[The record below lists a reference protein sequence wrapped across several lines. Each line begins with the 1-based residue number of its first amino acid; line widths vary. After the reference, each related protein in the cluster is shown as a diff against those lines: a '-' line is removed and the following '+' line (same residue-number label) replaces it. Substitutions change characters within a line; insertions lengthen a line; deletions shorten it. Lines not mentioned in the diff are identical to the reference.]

1 MYFSK
6 MLYFK
11 SWEGRILSSEKGDF
25 LDTVTIT
32 VKGGDGGN
40 GVVSFRR
47 EKYVPKGGPDG
58 GDGGDGGFVFLR
70 ANPQMSSLMHL
81 AEEDR
86 YYAENG
92 KSGMGRKKHGKNG
105 KDLIIDVPVGTVVKD
120 AYTGEIIADLDKPW
134 KIVCVARGGK
144 GGRGNVHFKS
154 PTMRAPRIAERG
166 EKGERKTI
174 TLELKLLADAGM
186 VGYPNVGKSSLISR
200 LSNARPKIAN
210 YHFTTLVPN
219 LGVVR
224 IAPGKEF
231 VIADIP
237 GLIEGASEGRGLG
250 NIFLRHVERCH
261 LIVHVIDISGVEGR
275 DPVEDYFKIR
285 EELEKYSPDL
295 AEKPEI
301 VVGNKVDML
310 SLDER
315 KVRKEKFIKRTG
327 KDILLVS
334 AITGEGLDDL
344 KKTIWNIIGNSK
356 KVLYGGK
363 HPEDVKIKK
372 PAPVWRELPKRI
384 DISVEKIKDGEYRIV
399 SEGLKVWL
407 RRFDINEKDMRLMIL
422 DVLEK
427 SGLTSKLKE
436 AGVKAGDTVYIGDFA
451 FEFIE

>member
-1 MYFSK
+1 MSN
-6 MLYFK
+6 
-11 SWEGRILSSEKGDF
+11 ENVDF
-25 LDTVTIT
+25 LDEVTIT

-40 GVVSFRR
+40 GAVSFRR

-70 ANPQMSSLMHL
+70 ANPQLSSLMHL
-81 AEEDR
+81 AEDDK

-92 KSGMGRKKHGKNG
+92 KNGMGKKKHGRNG

-120 AYTGEIIADLDKPW
+120 AYTGEIIADLDELW
-134 KIVCVARGGK
+134 KTVCVARGGK
-144 GGRGNVHFKS
+144 GGRGNAHFKS

-166 EKGERKTI
+166 EKGERRTI

-210 YHFTTLVPN
+210 YHFTTLIPN

-224 IAPGKEF
+224 VAPGKEF

-261 LIVHVIDISGVEGR
+261 LIVHVIDISGIEGR

-285 EELEKYSPDL
+285 KELEKYSPDL
-295 AEKPEI
+295 AKKPEI

-310 SLDER
+310 FLDER
-315 KVRKEKFIKRTG
+315 EERKNDFTKRTG

-334 AITGEGLDDL
+334 AVTGEGLDEL
-344 KKTIWNIIGNSK
+344 KKVVWNAIGSSK

-363 HPEDVKIKK
+363 PSEGMKIKR
-372 PAPVWRELPKRI
+372 PAPVWRELPRRI
-384 DISVEKIKDGEYRIV
+384 DISIEKIGENEYRIV
-399 SEGLKVWL
+399 SEGLKIWL

-422 DVLEK
+422 DVLER

-436 AGVKAGDTVYIGDFA
+436 AGVRIGDTVYVGDFA
-451 FEFIE
+451 FEFVE